1 MDSLT
6 KILRD
11 SLKEIIGIITIITG
25 ILIIIFVMRIDY
37 PFREIGWIL
46 TLVGYL
52 ILVLSSKP
60 YLTEKQTSNTV
71 V

>member
-1 MDSLT
+1 MRW
-6 KILRD
+6 IN
-11 SLKEIIGIITIITG
+11 IIIITG
-25 ILIIIFVMRIDY
+25 ILIIIFEMRIA
-37 PFREIGWIL
+37 FREIGWIL

-60 YLTEKQTSNTV
+60 DLTEKQTSNTV

>member
-25 ILIIIFVMRIDY
+25 ILIIIFEMRIA
-37 PFREIGWIL
+37 FREIGWIL

-60 YLTEKQTSNTV
+60 DLTEKQTSNTV